1 MNFDVIVIGLGAMG
15 SATLHQFARRGAR
28 VLGIDRFHPPHG
40 LGSSH
45 GATRITRLSVGEGPE
60 YVPLVRRSHR
70 IWREIE
76 AALGEELMLTTG
88 GLVIGPRQ
96 GGSELHGQ
104 RDFVNRTIE
113 LAETF
118 GIQHEVLDAD
128 DIVLRFPQFLLRG
141 DERGYF
147 EPEAGVLRPERC
159 VAAQIELAR
168 RAGARI
174 ITGQPVTGLAAE
186 GDAVTVQTPTDRYQ
200 AGHAVVTAGAWI
212 PELVNGRY
220 ARTLRVQRQTL
231 HWFEAN
237 EPALYTPGACPVFIW
252 SHGAAPSDAFYG
264 VPMAD
269 GVAGVKVGTQQHE
282 VDTTPDTV
290 ERTVARTESEA
301 MHARHVRGRLRGVS
315 ALPVH
320 AATCLYTVA
329 PEARFIVDRHPQ
341 VERATVVSACS
352 GHGFKHS
359 AALGEALAETVLE
372 GRSSLDLSPFALR

>member
-15 SATLHQFARRGAR
+15 SATAYQLARRGAR
-28 VLGIDRFHPPHG
+28 VLGIDRFHPPHE

-45 GATRITRLSVGEGPE
+45 GATRITRLSVGEGAE

-76 AALGEELMLTTG
+76 AASGEELMLTTG
-88 GLVIGPRQ
+88 GLVIGRMQ

-104 RDFVNRTIE
+104 RDFVSMTIE
-113 LAETF
+113 LARSF
-118 GIQHEVLDAD
+118 GIAHELLDAD
-128 DIVLRFPQFLLRG
+128 AIARRFPQFLVRC
-141 DERGYF
+141 DERAYF

-168 RAGARI
+168 RGGARI
-174 ITGQPVTGLAAE
+174 VTGEAVTGLAAE
-186 GDAVTVQTPTDRYQ
+186 GDAVTVQTAIGCYH
-200 AGHAVVTAGAWI
+200 AAHAVVTAGAWI
-212 PELVNGRY
+212 PGLVNGRY

-237 EPALYTPGACPVFIW
+237 EPASYAPGRCPVFIW
-252 SHGAAPSDAFYG
+252 SHGETASDAFYG

-282 VDTTPDTV
+282 ADTTPDTV
-290 ERTVARTESEA
+290 ERSVARAESEA
-301 MHARHVRGRLRGVS
+301 MHARHVRGRLRGVG
-315 ALPVH
+315 AQPVQ

-329 PEARFIVDRHPQ
+329 PEARFVVDLHPE
-341 VERATVVSACS
+341 VERAMVVSACS

-359 AALGEALAETVLE
+359 AALGEAVAETLLE
-372 GRSSLDLSPFALR
+372 GHSSLDLAPFAWR